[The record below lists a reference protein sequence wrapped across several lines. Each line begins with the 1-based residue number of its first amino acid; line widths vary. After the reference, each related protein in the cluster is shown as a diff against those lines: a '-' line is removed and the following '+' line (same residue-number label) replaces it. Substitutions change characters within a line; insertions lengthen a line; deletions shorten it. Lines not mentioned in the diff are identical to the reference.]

1 MLQLAAASALGL
13 LPCPATRWSPAT
25 GASPATAAERTILRP
40 VHAPASAAGSAE
52 AELAWLREHAD
63 DLMASLDEAGALHFR
78 GFCTSTT
85 KPGFRRFCEAL
96 PLQPCTDPL
105 ASIGVRSL
113 LAKEEGVYEAVNAQ
127 ALAATYIGL
136 RNDATWALTA
146 PFAAFV
152 CFEAAPS
159 GGAFLVADGR
169 RVLAELEPALVEQFC
184 ARNVSIRVVQFD
196 ASPLLARCTG
206 AAAPLRAP
214 LASAIAA
221 LVGAAP
227 RLGRGRVTLTLTLTL
242 TLALALAL
250 ALALVLVLSRSASC

>member
-1 MLQLAAASALGL
+1 MGGRAGGGLALSMCFLSSPRSTLCAYVPVCHLGL
-13 LPCPATRWSPAT
+13 GLALP
-25 GASPATAAERTILRP
+25 
-40 VHAPASAAGSAE
+40 SAE

-136 RNDATWALTA
+136 HNDATWALTA

-152 CFEAAPS
+152 CFEAA
-159 GGAFLVADGR
+159 FHHFKNR
-169 RVLAELEPALVEQFC
+169 YR
-184 ARNVSIRVVQFD
+184 
-196 ASPLLARCTG
+196 
-206 AAAPLRAP
+206 
-214 LASAIAA
+214 
-221 LVGAAP
+221 
-227 RLGRGRVTLTLTLTL
+227 
-242 TLALALAL
+242 
-250 ALALVLVLSRSASC
+250 